1 MQKLKLL
8 HVGLIIPA
16 ILLANV
22 TFVPMET
29 AFEGIWLIDKPL
41 GMTSFGVIR
50 KMRKI
55 LGLKKIGHAGTL
67 DPLATG
73 LLIVCSGAYTK
84 QIESLMGMPKTYTGS
99 FYLGATTESYDL
111 EHPPI
116 VTNSNEINVSGT
128 LMHETAKHFVGE
140 LWQTPPAHS
149 AIKINGKRAYKT
161 ARKGDAPEVKP
172 RLLKIDNFEI
182 VSEELPEIA
191 FKVSCS
197 KGTYIRSLA
206 FDYGEKIGTGA
217 YLASLRRTH
226 IGPFDVKDAL
236 NLQELENVI
245 HF

>member
-1 MQKLKLL
+1 
-8 HVGLIIPA
+8 
-16 ILLANV
+16 
-22 TFVPMET
+22 MET

-41 GMTSFGVIR
+41 GITSFGVIR

-55 LGLKKIGHAGTL
+55 LGLKKVGHAGTL

-111 EHPPI
+111 EHSPI
-116 VTNSNEINVSGT
+116 IHSGARQVNKEE
-128 LMHETAKHFVGE
+128 LHENATHFVGD

-149 AIKINGKRAYKT
+149 AIKINGKRAYKS
-161 ARKGDAPEVKP
+161 ARQGEAPEVKP
-172 RLLKIDNFEI
+172 RLLKIESFNI
-182 VSEELPEIA
+182 LSETLPEID
-191 FKVSCS
+191 FEVSCS

-206 FDYGEKIGTGA
+206 FDYGEKLGTGA
-217 YLASLRRTH
+217 YLSSLRRTE
-226 IGPFDVKDAL
+226 IGPFKVEDAYT
-236 NLQELENVI
+236 LQDLENII

>member
-1 MQKLKLL
+1 MKFIYHSNSIFAQ
-8 HVGLIIPA
+8 
-16 ILLANV
+16 
-22 TFVPMET
+22 MET

-116 VTNSNEINVSGT
+116 PHSGAR
-128 LMHETAKHFVGE
+128 LVKRDELHQTAAQFVGE

-149 AIKINGKRAYKT
+149 AIKINGQRAYKT
-161 ARKGDAPEVKP
+161 ARKGDTPEVKP
-172 RLLKIDNFEI
+172 RLLKIDDFKITAEDWPEVHFE
-182 VSEELPEIA
+182 
-191 FKVSCS
+191 VSCS

-206 FDYGEKIGTGA
+206 YDFGEKLGTGA
-217 YLASLRRTH
+217 YLSSLRRTG
-226 IGPFDVKDAL
+226 IGPFNVQDAYS
-236 NLQELENVI
+236 LQELENII

>member
-1 MQKLKLL
+1 MAN
-8 HVGLIIPA
+8 II
-16 ILLANV
+16 
-22 TFVPMET
+22 FVQMET

-55 LGLKKIGHAGTL
+55 LGIKKIGHAGTL

-84 QIESLMGMPKTYTGS
+84 QIESFMGMPKTYVGS

-116 VTNSNEINVSGT
+116 VHSGARNVGKEELREIAT
-128 LMHETAKHFVGE
+128 HFVGE

-149 AIKINGKRAYKT
+149 AIKINGKRAYKS
-161 ARKGDAPEVKP
+161 ARQGEAPEVKP

-182 VSEELPEIA
+182 KSEELPEIQ
-191 FKVSCS
+191 FEVNCS

-226 IGPFDVKDAL
+226 IGVFDVKDAL
-236 NLQELENVI
+236 NLQELENMI
-245 HF
+245 HL